1 MARRIFKGI
10 SLTAAAA
17 VLLATVL
24 SAFMIFGIYEDQMAA
39 ELRREAGLL
48 LRSLALSEDEAAF
61 FDGFT
66 SDNRVTLISPDGTVL
81 YDSGADA
88 EAMDNHAG
96 RPEIIQALETGRGE
110 SRRYSDT
117 LAAATF
123 YYAIRTNAGNIL
135 RIANTRSSIWGLL
148 LKLLPTV
155 CGILALAVVVSMII
169 ARIMARRIVAPM
181 NALDLEHPLENAVY
195 DELSPLL
202 TRMDRQH
209 KKIQEQMQELR
220 RTQTELDTVTANM
233 REGLILLDRNS
244 SILSINDSAARI
256 FGVDA
261 GTRVG
266 SSMLTVSRSS
276 AVRDA
281 VCRAMDG
288 ESADAILEKDARYY
302 QLMASP
308 VSRDGR
314 AAGAVL
320 IILDITEEHSAEI
333 SRREFTANVSHEL
346 KTPLTSILGYAEII
360 RDGLVK
366 SEDISDFASRIYSE
380 ASRLVA
386 LINDILELSRLDE
399 RKGLGEKETVEL
411 MPLVGEMARRLA
423 DQAAEKDI
431 SVDVT
436 GSEAAIEGHR
446 LLLGEMIF
454 NLIDNAIK
462 YTPSG
467 GKINVTVENRD
478 DGVLCSVSDTGIGI
492 APEHRDRIFE
502 RFYRV
507 DKSHSRATGGT
518 GLGLSIVKHG
528 AAIHDAEISLDSTP
542 GKGTTISLRFRKKQ

>member
-1 MARRIFKGI
+1 M
-10 SLTAAAA
+10 
-17 VLLATVL
+17 
-24 SAFMIFGIYEDQMAA
+24 
-39 ELRREAGLL
+39 
-48 LRSLALSEDEAAF
+48 
-61 FDGFT
+61 
-66 SDNRVTLISPDGTVL
+66 
-81 YDSGADA
+81 
-88 EAMDNHAG
+88 
-96 RPEIIQALETGRGE
+96 
-110 SRRYSDT
+110 
-117 LAAATF
+117 
-123 YYAIRTNAGNIL
+123 
-135 RIANTRSSIWGLL
+135 
-148 LKLLPTV
+148 
-155 CGILALAVVVSMII
+155 
-169 ARIMARRIVAPM
+169 
-181 NALDLEHPLENAVY
+181 
-195 DELSPLL
+195 
-202 TRMDRQH
+202 
-209 KKIQEQMQELR
+209 
-220 RTQTELDTVTANM
+220 
-233 REGLILLDRNS
+233 
-244 SILSINDSAARI
+244 
-256 FGVDA
+256 
-261 GTRVG
+261 
-266 SSMLTVSRSS
+266 
-276 AVRDA
+276 
-281 VCRAMDG
+281 
-288 ESADAILEKDARYY
+288 
-302 QLMASP
+302 
-308 VSRDGR
+308 
-314 AAGAVL
+314 
-320 IILDITEEHSAEI
+320 DITEEHSAEI

-366 SEDISDFASRIYSE
+366 SEDLSNFASRIYSE

-411 MPLVGEMARRLA
+411 MPLVGDMARRLA

-436 GSEAAIEGHR
+436 GSEAVIEGYR

-467 GKINVTVENRD
+467 GKVNVTVENRD

>member
-48 LRSLALSEDEAAF
+48 LHSLALAEDEAAF
-61 FDGFT
+61 FDDFT

-88 EAMDNHAG
+88 EAMDNHAN
-96 RPEIIQALETGRGE
+96 RPEIVQALETGRGE
-110 SRRYSDT
+110 SQRYSDT
-117 LAAATF
+117 LATATF

-209 KKIQEQMQELR
+209 KKIQEQMHELR

-266 SSMLTVSRSS
+266 SSMLTVSRSA

-281 VCRAMDG
+281 VCRAMEG
-288 ESADAILEKDARYY
+288 ENADAILEKDARYY

-314 AAGAVL
+314 SAGAVL

-366 SEDISDFASRIYSE
+366 SEDLSNFASRIYSE

-411 MPLVGEMARRLA
+411 MPLVGDMARRLA

-436 GSEAAIEGHR
+436 GSEAVIEGYR
-446 LLLGEMIF
+446 LILGEMIF

-467 GKINVTVENRD
+467 GKVNVTVENRD